1 MTTTEN
7 STIEPTE
14 APPTSDAI
22 APEAAV
28 APEQDAASTPGLA
41 TEPAHEAGT
50 RSDAAAD
57 PFTLSLPAD
66 AAVDPAVDSAV
77 LSEQGAE
84 IQPTLDEPVAERPA
98 PVADQVLL
106 ASVDVARAALLEV
119 TPADT
124 IGEPVGHV
132 AEEDHV
138 LSLFFDSKLR
148 GYPGWRWTVTLSRV
162 GDDETPSVLETE
174 LMPGENAL
182 LAPEWVPWSER
193 LADYQAGQEVAENEA
208 RALAEA
214 AAVLDDSD
222 DDDED
227 DVFSI
232 LHAGD
237 VDGVD
242 VDEIDE
248 DASDDESDEEED
260 EEEDDDEEDDE
271 DEDDDESEDEDADED
286 DSNDDSDDD
295 SDDDDADDEDSD
307 DDGPER
313 SY

>member
-7 STIEPTE
+7 STIEPTHE
-14 APPTSDAI
+14 PALSKETSPQTAVE
-22 APEAAV
+22 PAADVAGAVSDDGDQQADV
-28 APEQDAASTPGLA
+28 APH
-41 TEPAHEAGT
+41 EPAAIGEEVPDGAQTDEPAADGSVHEAG
-50 RSDAAAD
+50 DASSAAG
-57 PFTLSLPAD
+57 
-66 AAVDPAVDSAV
+66 DSAV
-77 LSEQGAE
+77 A
-84 IQPTLDEPVAERPA
+84 RPA
-98 PVADQVLL
+98 PVADEVLL
-106 ASVDVARAALLEV
+106 ASVDLARAALLEV

-124 IGEPVGHV
+124 VGDPVGHV
-132 AEEDHV
+132 AEDDHV

-148 GYPGWRWTVTLSRV
+148 GYPGWHWTVTLSRV
-162 GDDETPSVLETE
+162 GDAETVTVLETE
-174 LMPGENAL
+174 LMPGEDAL

-222 DDDED
+222 DEDDE

-242 VDEIDE
+242 VDEIDQDPGE
-248 DASDDESDEEED
+248 TDDDDDDDESDDDDDAD
-260 EEEDDDEEDDE
+260 ESDDDESDDDDD
-271 DEDDDESEDEDADED
+271 DEDDDES
-286 DSNDDSDDD
+286 DDD
-295 SDDDDADDEDSD
+295 DDESDDDDDEDDDESGSEGLD
-307 DDGPER
+307 R

>member
-7 STIEPTE
+7 SIIDPTHEP
-14 APPTSDAI
+14 PISDENLS
-22 APEAAV
+22 EAAAVPETDAGSEARAGQQSGAAEEV
-28 APEQDAASTPGLA
+28 AGVDSVDVSAS
-41 TEPAHEAGT
+41 
-50 RSDAAAD
+50 
-57 PFTLSLPAD
+57 PAD
-66 AAVDPAVDSAV
+66 SPA
-77 LSEQGAE
+77 
-84 IQPTLDEPVAERPA
+84 DEPSPADSESDREPENAGDVSSIVEEPLVERPA
-98 PVADQVLL
+98 PVDDEVLL
-106 ASVDVARAALLEV
+106 ASVDLARAALLDV
-119 TPADT
+119 TPAET
-124 IGEPVGHV
+124 VGEPVGHV
-132 AEEDHV
+132 AEDDHV

-148 GYPGWRWTVTLSRV
+148 GYPGWHWTVTLSRV
-162 GDDETPSVLETE
+162 ADENTVTVLETE

-222 DDDED
+222 DEDDEDDD

-248 DASDDESDEEED
+248 DSDEADDESD
-260 EEEDDDEEDDE
+260 DD
-271 DEDDDESEDEDADED
+271 
-286 DSNDDSDDD
+286 DDD
-295 SDDDDADDEDSD
+295 SDDDDDDDDDDGDESD
-307 DDGPER
+307 DDDDDDEERDDETDDSHSEGLDR

>member
-7 STIEPTE
+7 STIEPTHE
-14 APPTSDAI
+14 PALSKETSPQTAVE
-22 APEAAV
+22 PAADVAGAVSNDGDQQADV
-28 APEQDAASTPGLA
+28 APH
-41 TEPAHEAGT
+41 EPAAIGEEVPDGAQTDEPAADGSVHEAG
-50 RSDAAAD
+50 DASSAAG
-57 PFTLSLPAD
+57 
-66 AAVDPAVDSAV
+66 DSAV
-77 LSEQGAE
+77 A
-84 IQPTLDEPVAERPA
+84 RPA
-98 PVADQVLL
+98 PVADEVLL
-106 ASVDVARAALLEV
+106 ASVDLARAALLEV

-124 IGEPVGHV
+124 VGDPVGHV
-132 AEEDHV
+132 AEDDHV

-148 GYPGWRWTVTLSRV
+148 GYPGWHWTVTLSRV
-162 GDDETPSVLETE
+162 GDAETVTVLETE

-222 DDDED
+222 DEDAEDDE

-242 VDEIDE
+242 VDEIDQDPGE
-248 DASDDESDEEED
+248 TDDDDDDDESDD
-260 EEEDDDEEDDE
+260 DDDDDESDDDE
-271 DEDDDESEDEDADED
+271 SDDDDEDDEDDDESGSEGLD
-286 DSNDDSDDD
+286 
-295 SDDDDADDEDSD
+295 
-307 DDGPER
+307 R